1 MFHLSMNISYMMGFA
16 LSGQKCFFTN
26 FTFEII
32 YLSRWFHFK
41 MQMIMYLQTKRESIW
56 SHLLVLF
63 IIQRNA
69 TFDTHFYATS
79 HIRIFCPLR
88 WWRSDYK
95 KSSLASD
102 GFMTSYSRSF
112 WSLSFLKVTNG
123 SRYKWLPRIKGRK
136 WNALHLGRIYVPG
149 RNRNRFSFKI
159 DCHPQSCQFP
169 ADHFF

>member
-1 MFHLSMNISYMMGFA
+1 MIPFQNANDYVLTNQTWVNMVSSFGSFHNPKKRNIWYTFLRNLSYQNILSAAMG
-16 LSGQKCFFTN
+16 
-26 FTFEII
+26 
-32 YLSRWFHFK
+32 RW
-41 MQMIMYLQTKRESIW
+41 
-56 SHLLVLF
+56 
-63 IIQRNA
+63 
-69 TFDTHFYATS
+69 
-79 HIRIFCPLR
+79 
-88 WWRSDYK
+88 SDYK

-159 DCHPQSCQFP
+159 DCRPQSCQFP
-169 ADHFF
+169 ADHFFRIPTIKQKEVDVHIYSLVWKKK

>member
-1 MFHLSMNISYMMGFA
+1 MIPFQNANDYVLTNQTWVNMVSSFGSFHNPKKRNIWYTFLRNLSYQNILSAAMG
-16 LSGQKCFFTN
+16 
-26 FTFEII
+26 
-32 YLSRWFHFK
+32 R
-41 MQMIMYLQTKRESIW
+41 
-56 SHLLVLF
+56 
-63 IIQRNA
+63 
-69 TFDTHFYATS
+69 
-79 HIRIFCPLR
+79 
-88 WWRSDYK
+88 RSDYK

-159 DCHPQSCQFP
+159 DCRPQSCQFP